1 MQLSSRTRTPRSW
14 CWRDAHFH
22 SSRARRPLLRVR
34 VCVLLSAHFNAA
46 HQHHRT
52 DKTMHTFITLISAM
66 KAQHAAA
73 AQRRIISYDN

>member
-22 SSRARRPLLRVR
+22 SSRARRPLLRV
-34 VCVLLSAHFNAA
+34 CVLLSAHFNAA
-46 HQHHRT
+46 HQHRT